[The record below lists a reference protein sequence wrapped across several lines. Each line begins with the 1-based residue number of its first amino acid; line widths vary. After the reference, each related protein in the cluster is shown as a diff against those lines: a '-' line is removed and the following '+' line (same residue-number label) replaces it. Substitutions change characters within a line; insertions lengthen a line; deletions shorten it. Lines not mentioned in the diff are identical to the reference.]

1 LKNLGLS
8 ESEQV
13 KFRQEVEELRQ
24 RHCLYG
30 FLYSRYSRSDVI
42 TPNPE
47 DSHED
52 DDANVSHLK
61 TTQLFDSKEWEAYL
75 NDMDSEMSN
84 LTLEEA
90 LSLPVPLSTISAQWL
105 FELKDCALF
114 MEKVWHPNVKS
125 TQVIYPLCKED
136 LQVFVR
142 ECADRWKELASTVA
156 RGTVSF
162 KQMDEIS
169 KLQPDPNV
177 LSQSHLT
184 PQLVKGVAKAYKD
197 FRNLQELRHLIG
209 PFVTALRFFSIKE
222 KGPIDS
228 LYDFV
233 DNNLLRNWDST
244 TLVQIAETG
253 ILRLVNEELNIDL
266 ERPETRN
273 AMQFVGS
280 LTTKKEN
287 RSPLIERLREK
298 DEKDM
303 EAMGKILQGTLL
315 EVYGN
320 SVFKISF

>member
-1 LKNLGLS
+1 MKNLGLT
-8 ESEQV
+8 ECKQV

-24 RHCLYG
+24 RNCLYG

-42 TPNPE
+42 TANHE
-47 DSHED
+47 DNRED

-75 NDMDSEMSN
+75 NDINSEMSN

-105 FELKDCALF
+105 FGLKDCALF

-125 TQVIYPLCKED
+125 QVIYPLCKED
-136 LQVFVR
+136 LKVFVR
-142 ECADRWKELASTVA
+142 ECAAKWKELASTVA

-184 PQLVKGVAKAYKD
+184 PRPVEGVAKAYKD
-197 FRNLQELRHLIG
+197 FRNIQELRHLIG

-233 DNNLLRNWDST
+233 CKNLLRNWDST

-280 LTTKKEN
+280 LTTKKGN
-287 RSPLIERLREK
+287 RSPLIEWLREK

-320 SVFKISF
+320 LV